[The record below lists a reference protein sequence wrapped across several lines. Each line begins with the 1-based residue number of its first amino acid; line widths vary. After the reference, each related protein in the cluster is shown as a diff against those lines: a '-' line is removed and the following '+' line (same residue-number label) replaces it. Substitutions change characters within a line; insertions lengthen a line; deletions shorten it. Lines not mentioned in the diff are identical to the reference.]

1 MLQIE
6 DAAVVFRKAQLAA
19 RTKHPLRAHA
29 TDLGGL
35 QGHRV
40 VEGLGAVGPLG
51 RRRAQARAYPGQR
64 RDHSGPH
71 IGRSAYDPEMAQF
84 SGVDFAQ
91 AQPIGIRMA
100 FHSQDSAHGHAGKTR
115 SEPFDFSTSR
125 PAIQT
130 MADLVGV
137 GIDLNK
143 FP

>member
-1 MLQIE
+1 
-6 DAAVVFRKAQLAA
+6 
-19 RTKHPLRAHA
+19 
-29 TDLGGL
+29 
-35 QGHRV
+35 
-40 VEGLGAVGPLG
+40 
-51 RRRAQARAYPGQR
+51 
-64 RDHSGPH
+64 
-71 IGRSAYDPEMAQF
+71 MAQF

-115 SEPFDFSTSR
+115 SEPFDVLNFEAGDT
-125 PAIQT
+125 QT